1 MKTWLLAMQQQL
13 SRQVRDNKLPHA
25 LLFSGVDGAGQK
37 EIAQWLINVLLCQR
51 LKEHVDKTLNKA
63 SVLEEINADSAQLV
77 DAVLQPCGICKTCKL
92 FANNSYPDHLT
103 IVSDKKNIG
112 VELIRDL
119 SHFFEKTAHIG
130 DMKTALVN
138 QADTMTVSA
147 ANALLKTLEEPTENS
162 FIILTTDSSDLLLP
176 TIISR
181 CHEFEIR
188 PPVGKELLAEFNQQG
203 DDAFV
208 NLSHLSELSDAET
221 AVAFAAFRDMVNK
234 YLFAHQHRADIL
246 AILVEHQA
254 GYRWLE
260 KIIVDMMRHQSGW
273 PTVASNNEPT
283 DSINKHQLWDIYNL
297 VQVANGKLK
306 TIVQVNKQ
314 FLSEQLLADI
324 KVVLQNN
331 EQTVEE

>member
-1 MKTWLLAMQQQL
+1 
-13 SRQVRDNKLPHA
+13 
-25 LLFSGVDGAGQK
+25 
-37 EIAQWLINVLLCQR
+37 
-51 LKEHVDKTLNKA
+51 
-63 SVLEEINADSAQLV
+63 
-77 DAVLQPCGICKTCKL
+77 
-92 FANNSYPDHLT
+92 
-103 IVSDKKNIG
+103 
-112 VELIRDL
+112 
-119 SHFFEKTAHIG
+119 
-130 DMKTALVN
+130 
-138 QADTMTVSA
+138 
-147 ANALLKTLEEPTENS
+147 
-162 FIILTTDSSDLLLP
+162 
-176 TIISR
+176 
-181 CHEFEIR
+181 
-188 PPVGKELLAEFNQQG
+188 
-203 DDAFV
+203 
-208 NLSHLSELSDAET
+208 
-221 AVAFAAFRDMVNK
+221 MVNK
-234 YLFAHQHRADIL
+234 YLFAHQQRTDIL

>member
-25 LLFSGVDGAGQK
+25 LLFSGVDGAGQE
-37 EIAQWLINVLLCQR
+37 EIAQWLINVLLCQS

-77 DAVLQPCGICKTCKL
+77 AAVLQPCGICKTCKL

-119 SHFFEKTAHIG
+119 SHFFEKTAHI
-130 DMKTALVN
+130 
-138 QADTMTVSA
+138 
-147 ANALLKTLEEPTENS
+147 EEPTENS

-188 PPVGKELLAEFNQQG
+188 PPVGKELLAEFNQHG

-208 NLSHLSELSDAET
+208 NLSHLSELSDAES